1 MEVISDPALMHQF
14 SMAQKQ
20 KGTRV
25 GLVPTMGY
33 LHEGHLS
40 LVAESRARCGCTVLS
55 LFVNPIQFGPNE
67 DYEKYPRDEQKDLA
81 LCEAAG
87 VDAVFLPSAAVMYA
101 PGASVTVEESVLSL
115 GLCGAKRPGHFRG
128 VCTVVAKLFNLVQP
142 DVALFGEKDFQ
153 QVAVIRRMVRDLNFP
168 IEIVP
173 APIVR
178 ESDGLAKSSRNVY
191 LSEVERQNAL
201 GLSKSIAA
209 ARDLVRKGTT
219 DTVVILHA
227 VTDVLMTHNLRVD
240 YTALV
245 DPDTLEPQQTARPG
259 LRLILAVYC
268 GRTRL
273 IDNGDV

>member
-1 MEVISDPALMHQF
+1 MEVISDPVQMHRF
-14 SMAQKQ
+14 SVERKRNGQ
-20 KGTRV
+20 TV

-40 LVAESRARCGCTVLS
+40 LVAESRRRCGCTVLS
-55 LFVNPIQFGPNE
+55 LFVNPIQFGPSE
-67 DYEKYPRDEQKDLA
+67 DYEKYPRDEKKDLA

-87 VDAVFLPSAAVMYA
+87 VDAVFLPSSAVMYA
-101 PGASVTVEESVLSL
+101 PDASVTVEESVLSQ

-142 DVALFGEKDFQ
+142 DAAVFGEKDFQ

-168 IEIVP
+168 IEIIP
-173 APIVR
+173 APIIR
-178 ESDGLAKSSRNVY
+178 EPDGLAKSSRNVY
-191 LSEVERQNAL
+191 LSAEERRNAL

-209 ARDLVRKGTT
+209 ARARVRNGET
-219 DTVVILHA
+219 DAAAILRE
-227 VTDVLMTHNLRVD
+227 VTSTLQEHGLRTD
-240 YTALV
+240 YAELV
-245 DPDTLEPQQTARPG
+245 DPDTLESQQTARPG
-259 LRLILAVYC
+259 LRLILAAYC

>member
-1 MEVISDPALMHQF
+1 MEVIADPVAMHRF
-14 SMAQKQ
+14 SVECRR
-20 KGTRV
+20 GGRTV

-40 LVAESRARCGCTVLS
+40 LVAESRRRCDCTVLS

-67 DYEKYPRDEQKDLA
+67 DYEKYPRDERKDLA

-87 VDAVFLPSAAVMYA
+87 VDAVFLPSPAVMYA
-101 PGASVTVEESVLSL
+101 PDASVTVDESVLSQ

-142 DVALFGEKDFQ
+142 DAAVFGEKDFQ

-168 IEIVP
+168 IEIIP

-178 ESDGLAKSSRNVY
+178 EADGLAKSSRNVY
-191 LSEVERQNAL
+191 LSTEERRNAL

-209 ARDLVRKGTT
+209 ARTRIRGGET
-219 DTVVILHA
+219 DAAAVLGEVAAILQEHA
-227 VTDVLMTHNLRVD
+227 LRID
-240 YTALV
+240 YAELV
-245 DPDTLEPQQTARPG
+245 DPDTLEPQRSARPG
-259 LRLILAVYC
+259 LRLILAAYC

>member
-1 MEVISDPALMHQF
+1 MEVIADPVAMHRF
-14 SMAQKQ
+14 SVECRRS
-20 KGTRV
+20 GRTL

-40 LVAESRARCGCTVLS
+40 LVAESRRRCGCTVLS

-87 VDAVFLPSAAVMYA
+87 VDAVFLPSSAVMYA
-101 PGASVTVEESVLSL
+101 PDASVTVEESVLSQ

-142 DVALFGEKDFQ
+142 DAAVFGEKDFQ

-168 IEIVP
+168 IEIIP
-173 APIVR
+173 APIIR
-178 ESDGLAKSSRNVY
+178 EADGLAKSSRNVY
-191 LSEVERQNAL
+191 LSVEERRNAL

-209 ARDLVRKGTT
+209 ARARIRTGET
-219 DTVVILHA
+219 DAAAVLREVAEILQTHGLR
-227 VTDVLMTHNLRVD
+227 TD
-240 YTALV
+240 YAELV
-245 DPDTLEPQQTARPG
+245 DPDTLESQQTARPG
-259 LRLILAVYC
+259 LRLILAAYC